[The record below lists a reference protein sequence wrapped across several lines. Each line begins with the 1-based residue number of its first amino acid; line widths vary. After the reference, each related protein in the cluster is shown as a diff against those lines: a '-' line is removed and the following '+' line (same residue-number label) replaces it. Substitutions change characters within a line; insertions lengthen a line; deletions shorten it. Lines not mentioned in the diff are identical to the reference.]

1 MPTVWSRASVAPRLP
16 TAILKAVRGRA
27 GVPICSVRRWPLRQQ
42 LPATLLM
49 FATLLEK
56 GKLTMKKVAVVF
68 FTLISAL
75 SFSACNTVHGIGK
88 DIEKG
93 GEAIQK
99 SSK

>member
-1 MPTVWSRASVAPRLP
+1 
-16 TAILKAVRGRA
+16 
-27 GVPICSVRRWPLRQQ
+27 
-42 LPATLLM
+42 M

-56 GKLTMKKVAVVF
+56 GELTMKKVAFVF